1 MGKKS
6 WHLKMIDVLPLAGD
20 CLWYLFH
27 CWTCDFWYTL
37 FLLRFQIIIEDLRE
51 NFINDYVWP
60 SIRGGLIYEDRYL
73 LGTSL
78 ARPCIASGLV
88 RAAIRE
94 NANFIS
100 HGATGKGN
108 DQVRFELACYS
119 LHPTVQALWLSL
131 SSSIP
136 HVIMLTWSL
145 YFPLKI
151 MTTGFVGFPDYRTL
165 APPKIFL
172 TICRSPGSFWIC
184 CCQQYFTT
192 SYSEKSMELRCKLN
206 AYQVFFETKKKN
218 WKITLTYFY

>member
-1 MGKKS
+1 
-6 WHLKMIDVLPLAGD
+6 MIPFSVLNLSSFFG
-20 CLWYLFH
+20 
-27 CWTCDFWYTL
+27 TL
-37 FLLRFQIIIEDLRE
+37 SFFCVFQIIIEDLRE
-51 NFINDYVWP
+51 NFIDDYVWP

-119 LHPTVQALWLSL
+119 LHPTVQALRLSL
-131 SSSIP
+131 FSSIP

-145 YFPLKI
+145 YFPYLKKWQRDLLFDNLWVFQI
-151 MTTGFVGFPDYRTL
+151 I
-165 APPKIFL
+165 APWRLPEFFSRFAGRQALFEFAAANNIPLPVTPKNPWSCDANLMHIRFSSELKKNVNIILL
-172 TICRSPGSFWIC
+172 TI
-184 CCQQYFTT
+184 T
-192 SYSEKSMELRCKLN
+192 
-206 AYQVFFETKKKN
+206 
-218 WKITLTYFY
+218 